1 MDPYYRDRPR
11 FPFICQSRMTAEDP
25 KTKDSQPGRQTPDP
39 LDDQLGLFGALEPT
53 SSHFGARLRG
63 YFLTG
68 LIIVGPVAITVYVVW
83 WFINLVD
90 GWVKPLIPQSYLPDN
105 FLPFH
110 IPGVGMIVGILALML
125 VGALAANLFGRTIV
139 SYGEMMLDRMPVVR
153 GVYRLLKQIFTTIFS
168 KSGTSFK
175 RVGLIE
181 FPRRG
186 LYAVVFVSGE
196 PPAEVKQKIGNGE
209 KLMTVFMPNA
219 PNPTT
224 GFVLFMPAKDVT
236 VLDMSIDDGAK
247 LVISAGLVAP
257 PQDELKTLA
266 RRRQGE
272 AEACARGRARRLAGA
287 HQPDRIVPLEQIKQQ
302 PQRFRVLAREVG
314 IAGEPQARLV
324 ARRLQQLAMVGQDG
338 DAKRG

>member
-1 MDPYYRDRPR
+1 
-11 FPFICQSRMTAEDP
+11 MTAEEP
-25 KTKDSQPGRQTPDP
+25 KTKGSQPEQQTREP

-110 IPGVGMIVGILALML
+110 IPGVGMVVGILALML

-186 LYAVVFVSGE
+186 LYAVVFVSGD
-196 PPAEVKQKIGNGE
+196 PPSEVKEKIGNGE

-257 PQDELKTLA
+257 AQDQLKTLA
-266 RRRQGE
+266 
-272 AEACARGRARRLAGA
+272 
-287 HQPDRIVPLEQIKQQ
+287 D
-302 PQRFRVLAREVG
+302 
-314 IAGEPQARLV
+314 
-324 ARRLQQLAMVGQDG
+324 
-338 DAKRG
+338 DAKAKQKPVPEEEPVV

>member
-1 MDPYYRDRPR
+1 
-11 FPFICQSRMTAEDP
+11 MTAEDHNKKNADEFP
-25 KTKDSQPGRQTPDP
+25 ETQN
-39 LDDQLGLFGALEPT
+39 LGEDLSMFGALEPT
-53 SSHFGARLRG
+53 SSHFLARLRG

-105 FLPFH
+105 FLPFNV
-110 IPGVGMIVGILALML
+110 PGVGLIIGIVSLMF

-153 GVYRLLKQIFTTIFS
+153 GVYRLLKQIFTTVFS
-168 KSGTSFK
+168 KQGTGFK

-186 LYAVVFVSGE
+186 VYAVVFVSGD
-196 PPAEVKQKIGNGE
+196 PPHEVKGKLDNGE
-209 KLMTVFMPNA
+209 LLTVFMPNA

-224 GFVLFMPAKDVT
+224 GFVLFMPAKDVIM
-236 VLDMSIDDGAK
+236 LDMPIDDAAK

-257 PQDELKTLA
+257 PQDRLKELADQAKA
-266 RRRQGE
+266 KK
-272 AEACARGRARRLAGA
+272 
-287 HQPDRIVPLEQIKQQ
+287 PVPE
-302 PQRFRVLAREVG
+302 E
-314 IAGEPQARLV
+314 EPV
-324 ARRLQQLAMVGQDG
+324 V
-338 DAKRG
+338 